1 MNKRLKLLMK
11 NPGYFKVWLKE
22 KISSYPLGNID
33 YYFMSGKSFLPN
45 SITLFLTYRCNL
57 KCYMCPQVI
66 QDDDN
71 KVKRIT
77 EVNDSYSKDKE
88 MSYDEIRK
96 IVDEVAKLRP
106 KFYITG
112 GETLLH
118 SNAIESIRYIK
129 SKNMAVSF
137 QTNGVLLNKHASD
150 IVSSGVDK
158 LIVSIDGPEAVHN
171 SIRGVP
177 NAFSLSVAGL
187 KEVLRVRKEM
197 KSLTPLVEINMVIV
211 KDNYKYLLDMINIAS
226 DIGVDALGFQHPVF
240 ESEENDKKQYK
251 AYFNA
256 FGIEQQ
262 KEGYY
267 TSEIMEHDVNELLKM
282 ITGIK
287 KSAAPIE
294 ISFFPN
300 IKMEHIKPYYLDLQY
315 PFKNRCLSP
324 WNSCVIQPNGDVS
337 PCMGYVAGNIREENL
352 LSIWNNDK
360 MVKFRR
366 KIKEG
371 LFPTCVRCCNRQYY

>member
-1 MNKRLKLLMK
+1 MR
-11 NPGYFKVWLKE
+11 NPGYLKIWLK
-22 KISSYPLGNID
+22 KKVSLSPLGNID
-33 YYFMSGKSFLPN
+33 YYFMNGKSFLPN

-57 KCYMCPQVI
+57 KCYMCPQAL

-77 EVNDSYSKDKE
+77 EVNDSYSKDRE

-96 IVDEVAKLRP
+96 IVDDVVKFKPR
-106 KFYITG
+106 FYITG

-129 SKNMAVSF
+129 SKGIAVSF
-137 QTNGVLLNKHASD
+137 QTNGVLLKKYASD

-177 NAFSLSVAGL
+177 NAFSSSTEGL
-187 KEVLRVRKEM
+187 KEVLKVRREM
-197 KSLTPLVEINMVIV
+197 KSLTPLIEINTVIV

-240 ESEENDKKQYK
+240 ESKENDERQYK
-251 AYFNA
+251 AYLKAFNA
-256 FGIEQQ
+256 EQQ

-282 ITGIK
+282 ITEIK
-287 KSAAPIE
+287 KSTAPIE

-300 IKMEHIKPYYLDLQY
+300 IKMEHIKPYYLDLHF
-315 PFKNRCLSP
+315 PFKNRCLGP

-352 LSIWNNDK
+352 LSLWNNDK
-360 MVKFRR
+360 MVKFRKR
-366 KIKEG
+366 IKKG
-371 LFPTCVRCCNRQYY
+371 LLPTCVRCCSRQY